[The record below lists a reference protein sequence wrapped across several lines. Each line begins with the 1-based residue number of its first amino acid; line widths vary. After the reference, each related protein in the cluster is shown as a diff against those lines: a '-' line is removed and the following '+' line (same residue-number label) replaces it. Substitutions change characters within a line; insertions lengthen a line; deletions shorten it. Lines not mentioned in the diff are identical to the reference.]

1 MGHLD
6 NYNSQFFRNLGVH
19 PYPQSLRPRCCMLK
33 SIATFNPQNDPALVL
48 IHGAQ
53 ELLKMFQKGPKSE
66 PSPGQNASAQHRHF
80 GGSKIRSVSNKVMLG
95 GQATFVLKMTAFLI
109 SLNYS
114 KFTLSSSQETSTV
127 LVAVFE
133 WLMFESY
140 LGLLSKLTSMLGD
153 RFRLPWRTYIASM
166 RATSLGSL
174 RFQYV
179 RNSEKP
185 V

>member
-1 MGHLD
+1 
-6 NYNSQFFRNLGVH
+6 
-19 PYPQSLRPRCCMLK
+19 
-33 SIATFNPQNDPALVL
+33 
-48 IHGAQ
+48 
-53 ELLKMFQKGPKSE
+53 
-66 PSPGQNASAQHRHF
+66 
-80 GGSKIRSVSNKVMLG
+80 MLG

-153 RFRLPWRTYIASM
+153 RFRLP
-166 RATSLGSL
+166 
-174 RFQYV
+174 
-179 RNSEKP
+179 
-185 V
+185 